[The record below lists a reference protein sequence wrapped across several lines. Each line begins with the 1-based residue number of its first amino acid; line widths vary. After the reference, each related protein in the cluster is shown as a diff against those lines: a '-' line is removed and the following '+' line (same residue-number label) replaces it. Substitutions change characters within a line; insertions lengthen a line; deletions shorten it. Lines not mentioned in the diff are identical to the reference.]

1 MNRTELTGT
10 LERIGFS
17 PYQAETYVTLL
28 ELGSA
33 SAREIA
39 DTSGVPNPRIYDVLR
54 DLEDRGYII
63 TYEQD
68 QLYAGIPDLAD
79 SLAGIRSQVDQY
91 ETAIE
96 AIKARWTEPETDEH
110 EITLVRRFD
119 TVFEQTRQD
128 IENADHYVQISLTP
142 DEFRT
147 LQPTLREAFDRS
159 VHIFTL
165 IQTPAEGSFPLSST
179 DFEGVCTEA
188 RRTSPCRMKPF
199 AALIDHRKVGFAL
212 NRGTSNEYGLH
223 VDDPIHEYIFWFYL
237 TGLWEVGTP
246 LYAVEELQL
255 PMVFSEI
262 RGSIQV
268 IEPLLASDS
277 EVRVRVEGS
286 WTRTGRSCE
295 FSGSVRSVDYGE
307 EPTTERSASVL
318 ELADQAALIVE
329 TNDDVYSVGGYG
341 AVLEDATASRIT
353 IRGIEDG
360 TDSA

>member
-110 EITLVRRFD
+110 EI
-119 TVFEQTRQD
+119 
-128 IENADHYVQISLTP
+128 
-142 DEFRT
+142 
-147 LQPTLREAFDRS
+147 
-159 VHIFTL
+159 
-165 IQTPAEGSFPLSST
+165 
-179 DFEGVCTEA
+179 
-188 RRTSPCRMKPF
+188 K
-199 AALIDHRKVGFAL
+199 
-212 NRGTSNEYGLH
+212 
-223 VDDPIHEYIFWFYL
+223 
-237 TGLWEVGTP
+237 
-246 LYAVEELQL
+246 
-255 PMVFSEI
+255 
-262 RGSIQV
+262 
-268 IEPLLASDS
+268 
-277 EVRVRVEGS
+277 
-286 WTRTGRSCE
+286 
-295 FSGSVRSVDYGE
+295 
-307 EPTTERSASVL
+307 
-318 ELADQAALIVE
+318 
-329 TNDDVYSVGGYG
+329 
-341 AVLEDATASRIT
+341 
-353 IRGIEDG
+353 
-360 TDSA
+360 